1 MQPSEFLNEAELAKR
16 GLAGFVCPWCGEA
29 RVARFQN
36 PKGSPR
42 WIHAALLVKGP
53 KYRCLPCWLIA
64 GSVCE
69 SLRYGS
75 HPDLN
80 FLQHVAEVEGWT
92 MLECRSSLLRQAL
105 SDVMAA
111 GHYSQREKEQK
122 LTEIRDALARCRNS
136 SAN

>member
-16 GLAGFVCPWCGEA
+16 GLVGFVCPWCGEA
-29 RVARFQN
+29 RVARFKN
-36 PKGSPR
+36 LRDSPR
-42 WIHAALLVKGP
+42 WIHAASLVKEP

-69 SLRYGS
+69 SVRYDS

-80 FLQHVAEVEGWT
+80 FLQHVAKVEGWT
-92 MLECRSSLLRQAL
+92 MLDCRSRLLRQAL
-105 SDVMAA
+105 ADVSAA
-111 GHYSQREKEQK
+111 EHFSRGEKEQR

-136 SAN
+136 PVD